1 MGNDATR
8 RRLIVA
14 RKNKG
19 PVTRIDITTY
29 SLNIDASDRTTLN
42 ALLDQLRDVLM
53 NDSSSDI
60 ARRLFPAAY
69 HQDEQHEQEYQRL
82 MRDELLSSRLASLSL
97 TSSILEREATGNSI
111 VLTADELDALMRSI
125 NSLRL
130 VLGTLLDVDEDEFE
144 AHLDEDDPSYGQYQ
158 LYSYLGWLLDWIVT
172 VQTEFN

>member
-1 MGNDATR
+1 M
-8 RRLIVA
+8 A

-19 PVTRIDITTY
+19 PVTRLDATSY

-42 ALLDQLRDVLM
+42 GLLDQLRDVLM
-53 NDSSSDI
+53 HDSSSDI

-97 TSSILEREATGNSI
+97 TTALLERETNSDSI
-111 VLTADELDALMRSI
+111 VLSADELDALMRSI

-130 VLGTLLDVDEDEFE
+130 VLGTLLDVDEDEFV
-144 AHLDEDDPSYGQYQ
+144 AHLDEDDPAYGQYQ

>member
-8 RRLIVA
+8 GCVIVA

-19 PVTRIDITTY
+19 PVTRIDAMSY

-53 NDSSSDI
+53 HDSSSDI

-82 MRDELLSSRLASLSL
+82 MRDELLSSRLTSLSL
-97 TSSILEREATGNSI
+97 TSSLLEREPSGDKV
-111 VLTADELDALMRSI
+111 VLSADELDALMRSI

-144 AHLDEDDPSYGQYQ
+144 AHPDENDPGYGQYQ

>member
-8 RRLIVA
+8 RRVIVA

-19 PVTRIDITTY
+19 PVTRLDATSY
-29 SLNIDASDRTTLN
+29 SLNINASDRTTLN
-42 ALLDQLRDVLM
+42 GLLDQLRDMLM
-53 NDSSSDI
+53 HDSSSDI

-97 TSSILEREATGNSI
+97 TTSLLERETNSDSI
-111 VLTADELDALMRSI
+111 VLSADELDALMRSI

-144 AHLDEDDPSYGQYQ
+144 AHLAEDAPAYGQYQ

>member
-1 MGNDATR
+1 M
-8 RRLIVA
+8 A

-19 PVTRIDITTY
+19 PVTRIDASSY

-53 NDSSSDI
+53 NDSSSEI

-97 TSSILEREATGNSI
+97 ASTLLERESAADNV

-144 AHLDEDDPSYGQYQ
+144 AGLNEDDPAYGQYQ
-158 LYSYLGWLLDWIVT
+158 LYSYLGWLLDWVVT

>member
-1 MGNDATR
+1 MGNHATR
-8 RRLIVA
+8 RCVVVA

-19 PVTRIDITTY
+19 PVTRLDATSY
-29 SLNIDASDRTTLN
+29 SLNIDANDRTTLN
-42 ALLDQLRDVLM
+42 GLLDQLRDVLM
-53 NDSSSDI
+53 HDSSSDI

-69 HQDEQHEQEYQRL
+69 HQDEQHELEYQRL

-97 TSSILEREATGNSI
+97 TTSLLERETISDSI
-111 VLTADELDALMRSI
+111 VLSADELDALMRSI

-130 VLGTLLDVDEDEFE
+130 VLGTLLDVDEDEFV
-144 AHLDEDDPSYGQYQ
+144 AHLDEGDPAYGQYQ

>member
-1 MGNDATR
+1 M
-8 RRLIVA
+8 A

-19 PVTRIDITTY
+19 PVTRLDATSY

-42 ALLDQLRDVLM
+42 GLLDQLRDVLM
-53 NDSSSDI
+53 QDSSSDI

-97 TSSILEREATGNSI
+97 TTSLLERETNSDSI
-111 VLTADELDALMRSI
+111 VLSADELDALMRSI

-130 VLGTLLDVDEDEFE
+130 VLGTLLDVHEDEFE
-144 AHLDEDDPSYGQYQ
+144 AHLAEDDPAYGQYQ

>member
-8 RRLIVA
+8 RCVVVA

-19 PVTRIDITTY
+19 PVTRLDATSY

-42 ALLDQLRDVLM
+42 GLLDQLRDVLM
-53 NDSSSDI
+53 HDSSSDI

-97 TSSILEREATGNSI
+97 TTSLLERGTNSDSI
-111 VLTADELDALMRSI
+111 VLSADELDALMRSI

-144 AHLDEDDPSYGQYQ
+144 AHLAEDDPAYGQYQ

>member
-8 RRLIVA
+8 RCVVVA

-19 PVTRIDITTY
+19 PVTRLDATSY

-42 ALLDQLRDVLM
+42 GLLDQLRDVLM
-53 NDSSSDI
+53 HDSSSDI

-97 TSSILEREATGNSI
+97 TTSLLERETNSDSV
-111 VLTADELDALMRSI
+111 VLSADELDALMRSI

-130 VLGTLLDVDEDEFE
+130 VLGTLLDVDEDEFV
-144 AHLDEDDPSYGQYQ
+144 AHLDEDDPAYGQYQ

>member
-8 RRLIVA
+8 RCLVVA

-19 PVTRIDITTY
+19 PVTRLDAMSY
-29 SLNIDASDRTTLN
+29 SLNIDASDRITLN
-42 ALLDQLRDVLM
+42 GLLDQLRDVLM
-53 NDSSSDI
+53 HDSSSDI

-97 TSSILEREATGNSI
+97 TSSLLERETNSDSI
-111 VLTADELDALMRSI
+111 VLSADELDALMRSI

-144 AHLDEDDPSYGQYQ
+144 AHLAEDDPAYGQYQ

>member
-8 RRLIVA
+8 GCVIVA

-19 PVTRIDITTY
+19 PITRIDAMSY
-29 SLNIDASDRTTLN
+29 SLNIDATDRTTLN
-42 ALLDQLRDVLM
+42 ALLDQLRDMLM
-53 NDSSSDI
+53 HDSSSDI

-82 MRDELLSSRLASLSL
+82 MRDELLSSRLTSLSL
-97 TSSILEREATGNSI
+97 TSSLLEREPSGGKV
-111 VLTADELDALMRSI
+111 VLSADELDALMRSI

-144 AHLDEDDPSYGQYQ
+144 AHLDETTPAMANISCTHIWVGFWTG
-158 LYSYLGWLLDWIVT
+158 S
-172 VQTEFN
+172 

>member
-8 RRLIVA
+8 GRVIVA

-19 PVTRIDITTY
+19 PVTRIDASSY

-53 NDSSSDI
+53 NDSSSEI

-82 MRDELLSSRLASLSL
+82 MRDELVTSRLHSIQQVEEFLADDSVGLLTFAQLDAFSASL
-97 TSSILEREATGNSI
+97 NS
-111 VLTADELDALMRSI
+111 V
-125 NSLRL
+125 RL
-130 VLGTLLDVDEDEFE
+130 VLGTLLGVGEADED
-144 AHLDEDDPSYGQYQ
+144 LDDEDPRTDELA
-158 LYSYLGWLLDWIVT
+158 LYNFLSWLLENAIQALMDSSV
-172 VQTEFN
+172 

>member
-8 RRLIVA
+8 RCLVVA

-19 PVTRIDITTY
+19 PVARLDATSY
-29 SLNIDASDRTTLN
+29 SLNIDASDRTTLSG
-42 ALLDQLRDVLM
+42 LLDQLRDVLM
-53 NDSSSDI
+53 HDSSSDI

-97 TSSILEREATGNSI
+97 TTSLLERETNSDSI
-111 VLTADELDALMRSI
+111 VLSADELDALMRSI
-125 NSLRL
+125 NGLRL

-144 AHLDEDDPSYGQYQ
+144 AHLAEDDPAYGQYQ

>member
-1 MGNDATR
+1 MGNDAKR

-125 NSLRL
+125 NSLWL

>member
-8 RRLIVA
+8 RCVVVA

-19 PVTRIDITTY
+19 PISRLDATSY
-29 SLNIDASDRTTLN
+29 SLNIDARDRETLN
-42 ALLDQLRDVLM
+42 GLLDQLRDVLM
-53 NDSSSDI
+53 HDSSSDI

-69 HQDEQHEQEYQRL
+69 HQDEKHEQEYQRL

-97 TSSILEREATGNSI
+97 TTSLLERGTDQGSV
-111 VLTADELDALMRSI
+111 VLTADEIDALMRSI

-144 AHLDEDDPSYGQYQ
+144 AHLDEDDPGYGQYQ

-172 VQTEFN
+172 AQTEFN

>member
-1 MGNDATR
+1 
-8 RRLIVA
+8 VA
-14 RKNKG
+14 RKHKG
-19 PVTRIDITTY
+19 PVTRIDSTTY
-29 SLNIDASDRTTLN
+29 SLNIEASDRTTLN

-82 MRDELLSSRLASLSL
+82 MRDELLSSRLTSLSL
-97 TSSILEREATGNSI
+97 TSSILEREATTNSI
-111 VLTADELDALMRSI
+111 ALTADELDALMRSI

-130 VLGTLLDVDEDEFE
+130 VLGTLLNVDEDEFE
-144 AHLDEDDPSYGQYQ
+144 ARLDEDDPGYGQYQ

-172 VQTEFN
+172 AQTEFN

>member
-8 RRLIVA
+8 RCVVVA

-19 PVTRIDITTY
+19 PVTRLDAMSY

-42 ALLDQLRDVLM
+42 GLLDQLRDVLM
-53 NDSSSDI
+53 HESSSDI

-97 TSSILEREATGNSI
+97 ATSLLERETNSDSI
-111 VLTADELDALMRSI
+111 VLSADELDALMRSI

-144 AHLDEDDPSYGQYQ
+144 AHLAEDDPAYGQYQ

>member
-1 MGNDATR
+1 M
-8 RRLIVA
+8 V

-19 PVTRIDITTY
+19 PVTRIDASSY
-29 SLNIDASDRTTLN
+29 SLNIDARDRTTLN

-69 HQDEQHEQEYQRL
+69 HQDEHHEQEYQRL

-97 TSSILEREATGNSI
+97 TSMMLERETSTDSI
-111 VLTADELDALMRSI
+111 VLTADELNALMRSI

-144 AHLDEDDPSYGQYQ
+144 AGLNEDDPAYGQYQ
-158 LYSYLGWLLDWIVT
+158 LYSYLGWLLDWVVT
-172 VQTEFN
+172 VQSEIN

>member
-1 MGNDATR
+1 MGNNAKR
-8 RRLIVA
+8 RCLVVA
-14 RKNKG
+14 RKHKG
-19 PVTRIDITTY
+19 PVTRIDSTTY
-29 SLNIDASDRTTLN
+29 SLNIEASDRTTLN

-82 MRDELLSSRLASLSL
+82 MRDELLSSRLTSLSL
-97 TSSILEREATGNSI
+97 TSSILEREATTNSI
-111 VLTADELDALMRSI
+111 ALTADELDALMRSI

-130 VLGTLLDVDEDEFE
+130 VLGTLLNVDEDEFE
-144 AHLDEDDPSYGQYQ
+144 ARLDEDDPGYGQYQ

-172 VQTEFN
+172 AQTEFN

>member
-1 MGNDATR
+1 M
-8 RRLIVA
+8 A

-19 PVTRIDITTY
+19 PVTRLDATSY

-42 ALLDQLRDVLM
+42 GLLDQLRDVLM
-53 NDSSSDI
+53 HDSSSDI

-97 TSSILEREATGNSI
+97 TSTLLERESVADKV

-144 AHLDEDDPSYGQYQ
+144 AGLNEDDPAYGQYQ
-158 LYSYLGWLLDWIVT
+158 LYSYLGWLLDWVVT

>member
-8 RRLIVA
+8 RRIVVA

-19 PVTRIDITTY
+19 PVTRLDATSY

-42 ALLDQLRDVLM
+42 GLLDQLRDVLM
-53 NDSSSDI
+53 HDSSSDI

-97 TSSILEREATGNSI
+97 TTSLLERETNSDSI
-111 VLTADELDALMRSI
+111 VLSADELDALMRSI

-130 VLGTLLDVDEDEFE
+130 VLGTLLDVDEDEFV
-144 AHLDEDDPSYGQYQ
+144 AHLDEDDPAYGQYQ

>member
-1 MGNDATR
+1 
-8 RRLIVA
+8 VA

>member
-8 RRLIVA
+8 RCVVVA

-19 PVTRIDITTY
+19 PVTRLDATSY

-42 ALLDQLRDVLM
+42 GLLDQLRDVLM
-53 NDSSSDI
+53 HDSSSDI

-97 TSSILEREATGNSI
+97 TTSLLERETNSDSL
-111 VLTADELDALMRSI
+111 VLSADELDALMRSI

-130 VLGTLLDVDEDEFE
+130 VLGTLLDVDEDEFV
-144 AHLDEDDPSYGQYQ
+144 AHLDEDDPAYGQYQ

>member
-1 MGNDATR
+1 M
-8 RRLIVA
+8 A

-19 PVTRIDITTY
+19 PVTRIDASSY

-97 TSSILEREATGNSI
+97 TSTLLERESAADNV

-144 AHLDEDDPSYGQYQ
+144 AGLNEDDPAYGQYQ
-158 LYSYLGWLLDWIVT
+158 LYSYLGWLLDWVVT

>member
-1 MGNDATR
+1 MGNDAKR

-19 PVTRIDITTY
+19 PVTRIDATTY

-97 TSSILEREATGNSI
+97 TSSILEREAAGNSI

>member
-8 RRLIVA
+8 RCVVVA

-19 PVTRIDITTY
+19 PVTRIDATSY

-42 ALLDQLRDVLM
+42 GLLDQLRDVLM
-53 NDSSSDI
+53 HDSSSDI

-97 TSSILEREATGNSI
+97 TTSLLERETNSDSI
-111 VLTADELDALMRSI
+111 VLSADELDALMRSI

-130 VLGTLLDVDEDEFE
+130 VLGTLLDVDEDEFV
-144 AHLDEDDPSYGQYQ
+144 AHLDEDDPAYGQYQ

>member
-8 RRLIVA
+8 RCVVVA

-19 PVTRIDITTY
+19 PVTRLDATSY

-42 ALLDQLRDVLM
+42 GLLDQLRDVLM
-53 NDSSSDI
+53 HDSSSDI

-97 TSSILEREATGNSI
+97 TTSLLERETNSDSI
-111 VLTADELDALMRSI
+111 VLSADELDALMRSI

-130 VLGTLLDVDEDEFE
+130 VLGTLLDVDEDEFV
-144 AHLDEDDPSYGQYQ
+144 AHLDEDDPAYGQYQ

>member
-8 RRLIVA
+8 RCIVVA
-14 RKNKG
+14 RKDKG
-19 PVTRIDITTY
+19 PVTRLDATSY

-42 ALLDQLRDVLM
+42 GLLDQLRDVLM
-53 NDSSSDI
+53 HDSSSDI

-97 TSSILEREATGNSI
+97 TTSLLERETNSDSI
-111 VLTADELDALMRSI
+111 VLSADELDALMRSI

-130 VLGTLLDVDEDEFE
+130 VLGTLLDVDEDEFV
-144 AHLDEDDPSYGQYQ
+144 AHLDEDDPAYGQYQ

>member
-8 RRLIVA
+8 RRVVVA

-19 PVTRIDITTY
+19 PVTRLDATSY

-42 ALLDQLRDVLM
+42 GLLDQLRDVLM
-53 NDSSSDI
+53 HDSSSDI

-97 TSSILEREATGNSI
+97 TTSLLERKTNYDSI
-111 VLTADELDALMRSI
+111 VLSADELDALMRSI

-144 AHLDEDDPSYGQYQ
+144 AHLAEADPAYGQYQ

>member
-1 MGNDATR
+1 MGNDAKR

-14 RKNKG
+14 RKNMG

-172 VQTEFN
+172 AQTEFN